1 MTHPY
6 SPEGETSR
14 VAPHNLEAEQGLLGL
29 LLVDN
34 AQIDFI
40 SDFLRTDHFYQPAH
54 QRIFQ
59 ALTTLFLRGQTANAV
74 TLKGY
79 FEQDEGLSAVGG
91 AEYLFALQD
100 ETPLINDAKDYAQT
114 VYELY
119 LRRELI
125 RIAGELSSGAYNQ
138 KIDTEAR
145 DVVENAEAALFA
157 LSDSSVGQKGAQ
169 ILDDVG
175 SDTFRMI
182 DMIRRGEMVGIP
194 TGLSALD
201 ELFGGFMASGLTI
214 LAGRPG
220 MGKTAL
226 ALNIAHNIALAG
238 GGVAF
243 YSMEMSAVEL
253 YMRLLARETGIP
265 VQAQQ
270 DRHIKENYV
279 RRLVEAEARLRGL
292 PLWVDES
299 AALTVNQIR
308 TRLRRLKRQNPAIG
322 IAFVDY
328 LQLIAPADKKAQK
341 VHQLGDI
348 AKDLKAVAKTLN
360 IHIVALSQLSRGVEA
375 RDDKRPVK
383 SDMRDSG
390 EIEEAADIILF
401 PYREEYYL
409 ADEEPHLRKSEKQEM
424 FNDRYEAWER
434 LMENARGRAEIIIAK
449 YRNSARGVAHVGF
462 SGKRQ
467 YFYDLARSE
476 EPRFD

>member
-79 FEQDEGLSAVGG
+79 FEQDEGLSSVGG

-169 ILDDVG
+169 GLEDI
-175 SDTFRMI
+175 SAETFRMF
-182 DMIRRGEMVGIP
+182 DMIQRGELVGFP
-194 TGLSALD
+194 SGLTKVD
-201 ELFGGFMASGLTI
+201 EMIGGFMPGGLTI
-214 LAGRPG
+214 IAGRPS

-226 ALNIAHNIALAG
+226 ALSIAVNMARRGI
-238 GGVAF
+238 GVLKN
-243 YSMEMSAVEL
+243 SLEMPAPQL
-253 YMRLLARETGIP
+253 YMRMLARETGIP
-265 VQAQQ
+265 IQAQMRR
-270 DRHIKENYV
+270 DMPHDYA
-279 RRLVEAEARLRGL
+279 RRLVEAQAGLRNL
-292 PLWVDES
+292 PFWIDDS

-308 TRLRRLKRQNPAIG
+308 TRARRTKRQHPNLGVLMI
-322 IAFVDY
+322 DY
-328 LQLIAPADKKAQK
+328 LGLIRATDDRAQR
-341 VHQLGDI
+341 VHQLGQMTK
-348 AKDLKAVAKTLN
+348 ALKAVAKTLD
-360 IHIVALSQLSRGVEA
+360 IHVILLAQLSRSLES
-375 RDDKRPVK
+375 RDDKRP
-383 SDMRDSG
+383 SLADLRDSG
-390 EIEEAADIILF
+390 EIEEDADIVIF

-409 ADEEPHLRKSEKQEM
+409 SREEPHMRKSEKAEM
-424 FNDRYEAWER
+424 FNDRHEEWQ
-434 LMENARGRAEIIIAK
+434 ARMGKMKGRAEIIVSK
-449 YRNSARGVAHVGF
+449 NRNGGLGTAHVGF
-462 SGKRQ
+462 GGKHQ
-467 YFYDLARSE
+467 IFYDLGRDE
-476 EPRFD
+476 DPRFD